1 MRAASGGQERVRL
14 ATADDQGVRTAS
26 GGALGGA
33 NLGDHAALGYAR
45 TGAAGHGFEAA
56 IIGASFLD
64 QGGRRIKARIGAVEA
79 GLVGKND
86 QRLGLHQIGHQRP
99 QRIVVAELDLVGDH
113 RVVLVDDRHHA
124 QIEQGLQGRAGI
136 EVTRA
141 VSQVLVGQQNLRGLQ
156 TVAEECGLVGLRQA
170 HLTHRRC
177 RLQVVHGVWPRGPA
191 QTLHA
196 GCNRPRADQ
205 QYLSPV
211 GVQRRDLA
219 CAFGDEIMIQAL
231 AVVGDQCAADLDDQS
246 PGFSYPLSHGFAFLQ
261 GASSRQT

>member
-1 MRAASGGQERVRL
+1 M
-14 ATADDQGVRTAS
+14 RTAS

-113 RVVLVDDRHHA
+113 GVVFVDDGDHTERKQRAQSGAGIQIALAIGQIGVGEQHLRGMQSVLAKRRLVDLY
-124 QIEQGLQGRAGI
+124 Q
-136 EVTRA
+136 
-141 VSQVLVGQQNLRGLQ
+141 S
-156 TVAEECGLVGLRQA
+156 
-170 HLTHRRC
+170 HLAHRRSLTS
-177 RLQVVHGVWPRGPA
+177 R
-191 QTLHA
+191 
-196 GCNRPRADQ
+196 RAE
-205 QYLSPV
+205 
-211 GVQRRDLA
+211 A
-219 CAFGDEIMIQAL
+219 
-231 AVVGDQCAADLDDQS
+231 
-246 PGFSYPLSHGFAFLQ
+246 
-261 GASSRQT
+261 T